1 MPGALES
8 PPELRALPADPFQL
22 LARWLPPNTD
32 PARPLM
38 TVATVDAT
46 GAPDARSLLLSEW
59 DADGFS
65 FHTDSRSRK
74 VQQLSTTPAVALC
87 IPLLGIPEPG
97 VSHQLTVQGVA
108 ERASAE
114 NLARVYAARR
124 PYLQQLA
131 WQNTPEF
138 ASLSQ
143 DDRIAAWAEYLATHA
158 EGFVPPV
165 TWTGYVVRPTRLTF
179 WFGSERTASRRVEYA
194 RDGVGGVW
202 GASILAG

>member
-1 MPGALES
+1 MASIDTPA
-8 PPELRALPADPFQL
+8 ELRALPADPFEL
-22 LARWLPPNTD
+22 LPEWLPANTD

-38 TVATVDAT
+38 TVATVDAD

-74 VQQLSTTPAVALC
+74 ALQLASSPAVALC

-108 ERASAE
+108 SPASAE

-138 ASLSQ
+138 ASLAQ
-143 DDRIAAWAEYLATHA
+143 DDRIAAWAEYQATHA
-158 EGFVPPV
+158 EGFVPPA
-165 TWTGYVVRPTRLTF
+165 TWVGFVVRPTRMTF
-179 WFGSERTASRRVEYA
+179 WFGSELTASRRVEYR
-194 RDGVGGVW
+194 RDGVDGAW
-202 GASILAG
+202 EASILAG